1 MPLPIDAR
9 DHPTGNHHLSTPL
22 ENGNREPRN
31 RLGPKPAGAPRD
43 LAAAS
48 IAQAPEHG
56 KAAGGALRSLAFPTT
71 KKIRAFLPPPT
82 CSGAVSAGR
91 SRPRNRV
98 SRSPLYKLPS
108 SPAFF
113 LTNTSAAAKCEKVCE
128 EAVER
133 KGFRS
138 RLLGVIDRAVL

>member
-56 KAAGGALRSLAFPTT
+56 KAAGGSAIPCFSHNQ
-71 KKIRAFLPPPT
+71 KKSEPFFLPQLAPAPFQPV
-82 CSGAVSAGR
+82 AAVLAIVSADHHYINC
-91 SRPRNRV
+91 PHP
-98 SRSPLYKLPS
+98 PLSS
-108 SPAFF
+108 SP
-113 LTNTSAAAKCEKVCE
+113 THQQQPSVKKCAKKQ
-128 EAVER
+128 
-133 KGFRS
+133 
-138 RLLGVIDRAVL
+138 